1 MYAIRPTWR
10 LLTIL
15 SDDGPIKTRFGMSE
29 LGLMYLSAPQPWVV
43 IRCHN
48 LVVLSGPRVLC
59 HEAKQDFENDCF
71 QLHEVGWKCLFVVR
85 QRNRYVAFD
94 RTIKHVCS
102 YRWCH

>member
-15 SDDGPIKTRFGMSE
+15 SDDGPIKTRFGMYE

-59 HEAKQDFENDCF
+59 HEAKQDFENVFFNFMKSDGS
-71 QLHEVGWKCLFVVR
+71 VCLLSVKEIVM
-85 QRNRYVAFD
+85 
-94 RTIKHVCS
+94 
-102 YRWCH
+102 